1 MVKRS
6 ARMAFMPDAHVFPG
20 GRVDESD
27 SVLPLFGGASDR
39 SRIGGDGAGALQAAA
54 IRETFEEAGVL
65 LARGGAP
72 SVEDRQA
79 LLRGALGFEALVAR
93 RGLHLDADAIRL
105 WSWWITP
112 QIESR
117 RYSTRFFVAKAPDAA
132 EASHDDGETVQSA
145 WWTPAEA
152 LAKFEAG
159 QVQLAPPTFVT
170 LRELLPYEQA
180 ADVLAAAAGRRVV
193 PIEPTGAV
201 HEDGS
206 VTIYLP
212 GDPLHPSQDRV
223 DGPTRVTLRQGR
235 WLVHR

>member
-20 GRVDESD
+20 GRVDVLDGE
-27 SVLPLFGGASDR
+27 LPLHGGASDR
-39 SRIGGDGAGALQAAA
+39 SRIGGDGAAALQAAA

-65 LARGGAP
+65 LAQGATP
-72 SVEDRQA
+72 SPDDRLA
-79 LLRGALGFEALVAR
+79 LLRGELPFVALVAR
-93 RGLHLDADAIRL
+93 LGLRLDAEAIRL

-112 QIESR
+112 EIEAR
-117 RYSTRFFVAKAPDAA
+117 RYSTRFFVAQAPHAA

-152 LAKFEAG
+152 LAKFDAG
-159 QVQLAPPTFVT
+159 EVQLAPPTFVT
-170 LRELLPYEQA
+170 LRELLPYAQA
-180 ADVLAAAAGRRVV
+180 ADVLAAAARRRVV
-193 PIEPTGAV
+193 PIEPTGAL
-201 HEDGS
+201 HDDGS

-212 GDPLHPSQDRV
+212 GDPLHPSTDRV
-223 DGPTRVTLRQGR
+223 EGPTRVTLRQGR

>member
-20 GRVDESD
+20 GRVDAAD
-27 SVLPLFGGASDR
+27 NALPLDGGALDR
-39 SRIGGDGAGALQAAA
+39 ARIGDEGAAALQAAA

-72 SVEDRQA
+72 SAEDRQA
-79 LLRGALGFEALVAR
+79 LLRGDLGFAELITR
-93 RGLHLDADAIRL
+93 LGLRLDAEAIRL

-112 QIESR
+112 EIEAR
-117 RYSTRFFVAKAPDAA
+117 RYSTRFFVARSPEAA

-152 LAKFEAG
+152 LARFEAG
-159 QVQLAPPTFVT
+159 QVQLAPPTWVT
-170 LRELLPYEQA
+170 LQELLPFERADDVLQA
-180 ADVLAAAAGRRVV
+180 AGSRRVV
-193 PIEPTGAV
+193 PIEPTGAL

-212 GDPLHPSQDRV
+212 GDPLHPSTDRV
-223 DGPTRVTLRQGR
+223 EGPTRVTLRQGR